1 MLTNKQIQDTVNA
14 TSPASYKIA
23 YSLNNMTWT
32 DIYDDVLKLYTA
44 EERDWRKLNGMG
56 KQVISITNIA
66 RIRMLHN
73 ILEFVLDVQKLPELA
88 DYNWIARRVFVTA
101 AVCAGHR
108 ERILRALVDF
118 DTVKLLEI
126 TREFIDSFEYQ

>member
-1 MLTNKQIQDTVNA
+1 MLTNKQIKDTVNA

-23 YSLNNMTWT
+23 YSLNNIAWT
-32 DIYDDVLKLYTA
+32 DIYDDVLKLYIT

-56 KQVISITNIA
+56 KQVISVTNIA
-66 RIRMLHN
+66 KIRMLHH

-108 ERILRALVDF
+108 ERILRALENF
-118 DTVKLLEI
+118 DKMKLLEI
-126 TREFIDSFEYQ
+126 TSVFINSFDYQ